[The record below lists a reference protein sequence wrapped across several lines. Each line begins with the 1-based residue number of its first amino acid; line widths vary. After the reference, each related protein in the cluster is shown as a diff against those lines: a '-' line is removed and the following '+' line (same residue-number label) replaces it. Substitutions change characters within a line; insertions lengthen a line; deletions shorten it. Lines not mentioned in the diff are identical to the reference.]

1 MMDDGNLAG
10 SKILLAEDEASMA
23 RGLVYNL
30 EEEGFL
36 VTHVADGRQ
45 ALKELATQE
54 FDLVL
59 LDIML
64 PFHDGFEV
72 AQAIRTNQPRL
83 PILMLTAKTDIQDRV
98 RGLEIGAND
107 YMTKPFHLDELL
119 ARIRGILHRKMW
131 YARASQRLP
140 SISFGEN
147 SVNFLDYACRA
158 GNKQF
163 QLTAYEAMML
173 QYMAERAGTIV
184 TRKELLENVWHTNP
198 EIETRTVDNFIVRL
212 RKYFEPNPNHPI
224 YFKSVRGA
232 GYMFTIP
239 QQ

>member
-1 MMDDGNLAG
+1 
-10 SKILLAEDEASMA
+10 
-23 RGLVYNL
+23 
-30 EEEGFL
+30 
-36 VTHVADGRQ
+36 
-45 ALKELATQE
+45 
-54 FDLVL
+54 
-59 LDIML
+59 
-64 PFHDGFEV
+64 
-72 AQAIRTNQPRL
+72 
-83 PILMLTAKTDIQDRV
+83 MLTAKTDIQDRV